1 MMDAAPPSRPAAPTP
16 LVAACDAL
24 VLKALES
31 VGKRLVRYDRARY
44 RVLGTRPFH
53 EAHCLWP
60 APASLVD
67 KALCSAWDVVP
78 SLCMHVPD
86 IPNLTSVL
94 DMYVKAVVDS
104 QKPHDCNDL
113 ANVLAIAAENGPHSK
128 RRYQP

>member
-1 MMDAAPPSRPAAPTP
+1 MMAAPGPARPAPPSP

-31 VGKRLVRYDRARY
+31 VGKRLVRSDRARY

-60 APASLVD
+60 APRPLVD
-67 KALCSAWDVVP
+67 KALRSAWDVVP
-78 SLCMHVPD
+78 SLCSHAHD

-113 ANVLAIAAENGPHSK
+113 AQVLAVAAENAPYSK

>member
-1 MMDAAPPSRPAAPTP
+1 MASAPDTDLTS

-31 VGKRLVRYDRARY
+31 VGKRLVRSDRARY

-53 EAHCLWP
+53 EAHCLWTAP
-60 APASLVD
+60 APLVD
-67 KALCSAWDVVP
+67 KALRSAWDVVP
-78 SLCMHVPD
+78 SLSSHAND
-86 IPNLTSVL
+86 IPNLTIVL
-94 DMYVKAVVDS
+94 DMYVKVVVDS

-113 ANVLAIAAENGPHSK
+113 ANVLGIALENAPYTQ

>member
-1 MMDAAPPSRPAAPTP
+1 MDPALSPHRPAPPAWSYGPAP
-16 LVAACDAL
+16 LVTACDVL

-31 VGKRLVRYDRARY
+31 VGKRLVRSDRARY

-60 APASLVD
+60 APDDLVS
-67 KALCSAWDVVP
+67 KALRSAWDVVP

-94 DMYVKAVVDS
+94 DMYVKAVIRA
-104 QKPHDCNDL
+104 QKPHDVNDL
-113 ANVLAIAAENGPHSK
+113 ARLLAEGELP
-128 RRYQP
+128 

>member
-1 MMDAAPPSRPAAPTP
+1 MAPASSPLRAARPAPPAWSYGPAP
-16 LVAACDAL
+16 LLAACDVL

-31 VGKRLVRYDRARY
+31 VGKRLVRSDRARY

-60 APASLVD
+60 APPDVVS
-67 KALCSAWDVVP
+67 KALRSAWDVVP

-94 DMYVKAVVDS
+94 DMYVKAVIAA
-104 QKPHDCNDL
+104 QKPHDVNDL
-113 ANVLAIAAENGPHSK
+113 ARALIEGELP
-128 RRYQP
+128 

>member
-1 MMDAAPPSRPAAPTP
+1 MACYGTSPAP

-31 VGKRLVRYDRARY
+31 VGKRLVRADRARY

-60 APASLVD
+60 ASPDVVS
-67 KALCSAWDVVP
+67 KALRSAWDVVP
-78 SLCMHVPD
+78 SLSSHTDD

-94 DMYVKAVVDS
+94 DMYVKVVVDS
-104 QKPHDCNDL
+104 QKPHDSADL
-113 ANVLAIAAENGPHSK
+113 ARVLAIASENAPYTA
-128 RRYQP
+128 RRYRP

>member
-1 MMDAAPPSRPAAPTP
+1 MAPAPTSADPDLAP

-31 VGKRLVRYDRARY
+31 VGKRLVRSDRARY

-60 APASLVD
+60 APPDLVD
-67 KALCSAWDVVP
+67 KALRSAWDVVP
-78 SLCMHVPD
+78 SLCSHTD
-86 IPNLTSVL
+86 AIPNLTSVL
-94 DMYVKAVVDS
+94 DMYVKAVVS
-104 QKPHDCNDL
+104 RQEPHDCNDL
-113 ANVLAIAAENGPHSK
+113 SKVLSLAIENAPYTK

>member
-1 MMDAAPPSRPAAPTP
+1 MACYGTAPAP

-31 VGKRLVRYDRARY
+31 VGKRLVRADRARY

-60 APASLVD
+60 ASPDVVS
-67 KALCSAWDVVP
+67 KALRSAWDVVP
-78 SLCMHVPD
+78 SLSSHTDD

-94 DMYVKAVVDS
+94 DMYVKVVVDS
-104 QKPHDCNDL
+104 QKPHDSADL
-113 ANVLAIAAENGPHSK
+113 ARVLAIASENSPHIA
-128 RRYQP
+128 RRYQS